1 MNGNGNVLIVEDNKD
16 IAEMMY
22 AFFESREYTMDYAS
36 TGSTALNLISEND
49 YDVIVLDLMLPDMD
63 GIEVCKKLRKEMNLN
78 TLVLML
84 TARDTLTDKVNGL
97 EAGADDYLVKPFE
110 LLELEA
116 RIRALLR
123 RHRSPI
129 RDTVMKIGDLS
140 YNTGTLQ
147 VVRGGVEL
155 ELSPIGLKILKILI
169 DETPRVVSR
178 RAIEA
183 KIWGDILPDSDTL
196 RSHFYNLR
204 KVVDKP
210 FEKKLIHTVQGM
222 GYRISDT

>member
-1 MNGNGNVLIVEDNKD
+1 MTDSSILIVEDNKD

-22 AFFESREYTMDYAS
+22 AFFESREYTMDYS
-36 TGSTALNLISEND
+36 SSGTTALNLLSENE
-49 YDVIVLDLMLPDMD
+49 YDVVVLDLMLPDMD
-63 GIEVCKKLRKEMNLN
+63 GIDVCKRMRNDFNLN
-78 TLVLML
+78 TPVLML
-84 TARDTLTDKVNGL
+84 TARDTLSDKVTGL
-97 EAGADDYLVKPFE
+97 DAGADDYLVKPFE

-123 RHRSPI
+123 RQRTPVA
-129 RDTVMKIGDLS
+129 DTLLS
-140 YNTGTLQ
+140 MGGLDFNPGTLHVQ
-147 VVRGGVEL
+147 RDGVEL
-155 ELSPIGLKILKILI
+155 ELSPIGIKILKILL
-169 DETPRVVSR
+169 EESPNVVSR
-178 RAIEA
+178 RSIES

-222 GYRISDT
+222 GYRIGE

>member
-1 MNGNGNVLIVEDNKD
+1 MSESGSVLIVEDNQD

-22 AFFESREYTMDYAS
+22 AFFEAREYQMDYS
-36 TGSTALNLISEND
+36 SSGSTAINLMTEND

-63 GIEVCKKLRKEMNLN
+63 GVEVCKRLRNELNLN
-78 TLVLML
+78 TPVLML
-84 TARDTLTDKVNGL
+84 TARDTLSDKVSGL
-97 EAGADDYLVKPFE
+97 DAGADDYMVKPFE

-123 RHRSPI
+123 RQRSPQT
-129 RDTVMKIGDLS
+129 DSLLQVGELS
-140 YNTGTLQ
+140 YNQGTLQ
-147 VVRGGVEL
+147 VKRGDAEL
-155 ELSPIGLKILKILI
+155 ELSPIGLKILKILM
-169 DETPRVVSR
+169 EESPKVVSR
-178 RAIEA
+178 RSIES

-210 FEKKLIHTVQGM
+210 FENKLIHTVQGM
-222 GYRISDT
+222 GYRISE